1 MPYEHWSLTYIV
13 VTTVCSTIAFHKS
26 SSTFILIIER
36 FHDTNGHLYYSVGT
50 MVKQQGNV
58 MILIFINS

>member
-1 MPYEHWSLTYIV
+1 M
-13 VTTVCSTIAFHKS
+13 CSTIAFHKS